1 VIRYLKNLISNK
13 IIQILFAKQKK
24 EKKSMLFQRK
34 KKYSISDKNPWLNPK
49 DNFGKL
55 EKGKV

>member
-1 VIRYLKNLISNK
+1 MVSQNNRKVIEMNYLPSLRNYSNSYGNT
-13 IIQILFAKQKK
+13 KK
-24 EKKSMLFQRK
+24 GEKK
-34 KKYSISDKNPWLNPK
+34 YIISEKNPWLNPK